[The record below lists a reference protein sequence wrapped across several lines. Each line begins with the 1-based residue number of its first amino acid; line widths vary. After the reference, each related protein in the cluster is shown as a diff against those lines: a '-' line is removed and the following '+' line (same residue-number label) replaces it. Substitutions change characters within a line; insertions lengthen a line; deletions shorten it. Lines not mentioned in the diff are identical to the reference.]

1 MQEQTVTIESALK
14 QRTDSISPPTSHLLP
29 PTTFERAF
37 DLRPSKLTFDISQI
51 DSLLDFAD
59 RGAICVTSSSGR
71 DGSWHANTLVTKAC
85 VRALMSRRQGG
96 FGSPSVIF
104 IDAGNCSDI
113 YECVDFAR
121 QYGLDSDKILDSI
134 IVSRPFTIHQLAE
147 LIVHSL
153 RSAMQRYSAKLIVVS
168 DVLGMFIKADPQIDP
183 DEARWM
189 IKEIAR
195 ALKRLSAQ
203 AMIVVSMSPSSNMPL
218 PPSYAGTLLRIFDS
232 CIDIMVAN
240 DTHSVNCLQLRVSDL
255 RHGTT
260 RMVTIPKKDLQLVP
274 AR

>member
-1 MQEQTVTIESALK
+1 
-14 QRTDSISPPTSHLLP
+14 
-29 PTTFERAF
+29 
-37 DLRPSKLTFDISQI
+37 
-51 DSLLDFAD
+51 
-59 RGAICVTSSSGR
+59 
-71 DGSWHANTLVTKAC
+71 
-85 VRALMSRRQGG
+85 
-96 FGSPSVIF
+96 
-104 IDAGNCSDI
+104 
-113 YECVDFAR
+113 
-121 QYGLDSDKILDSI
+121 
-134 IVSRPFTIHQLAE
+134 
-147 LIVHSL
+147 
-153 RSAMQRYSAKLIVVS
+153 MQRYSAKLIVVS